1 MSELLESTASVIPEA
16 QPDVPAPAPTTWL
29 PAAWRPEELSF
40 DDGGMQRAPHWTLWT
55 IIGFVVIAL
64 IWSSVSMIDEL
75 ARGDGRVITSSQTQL
90 VQNLEG
96 GIIEKILV
104 KEGDLVQKDQILF
117 QLDDVRF
124 SSALREGAQGAWGL
138 KAKVARLSAEVQKT
152 RPLMPGDVN
161 KSAPALAQ
169 NELAVF
175 DARQR
180 DLVGRNAVLQEQL
193 VQRRQE
199 VLELQSRR
207 DRAQDQLDLLRKEIT
222 ITAPLVKQGAVSEV
236 EMLRLE
242 RDSSRLRSELEAAT
256 LAIPRAQS
264 AIEEARR
271 KIEDNDTQFRAQA
284 AAELSIARNEL
295 AKVAESV
302 PALEDRVA
310 RTAVRSPL
318 KGIVK
323 TIANK
328 TLGGVIQPGTPL
340 AEVVPVEES
349 LLVEARIRPQDIAFV
364 SVGQKAIVKLAAYD
378 YSIYGGLE
386 GKVEYL
392 SADSIQ
398 QQAQS
403 AGAPAPEPYY
413 LAHIRTAKSTIEQ
426 GGRALP
432 VIPGMTASVDVLT
445 GERSILFYLLKPIN
459 KARSKALSER

>member
-1 MSELLESTASVIPEA
+1 MSEHPDTQRAAS
-16 QPDVPAPAPTTWL
+16 PDMQVGATTPVAGRWL
-29 PAAWRPEELSF
+29 PPSWRPEELSF
-40 DDGGMQRAPHWTLWT
+40 DDGGMRRAPHWTLWT
-55 IIGFVVIAL
+55 IVGFIVAAL
-64 IWSSVSMIDEL
+64 LWSSVAMIDEL
-75 ARGDGRVITSSQTQL
+75 TRGEGRVITASQTQL

-96 GIIEKILV
+96 GIIGKILV

-117 QLDDVRF
+117 HLDDVRF
-124 SSALREGAQGAWGL
+124 ASALREGTQGALGL
-138 KAKVARLSAEVQKT
+138 RAKVARLEGEVQKT
-152 RPLMPGDVN
+152 RPAMPLEVS

-169 NELAVF
+169 NEFAVYE
-175 DARQR
+175 ARQR
-180 DLVGRNAVLQEQL
+180 DLASRNAVLQEQL

-199 VLELQSRR
+199 VIELQSRR
-207 DRAQDQLDLLRKEIT
+207 DRAQDQLDLLRKEIN

-242 RDSSRLRSELEAAT
+242 RDSSRLRAELDAAT

-264 AIEEARR
+264 AIEESRR
-271 KIEDNDTQFRAQA
+271 KMEDNDNQFRAQA
-284 AAELSIARNEL
+284 AAELSNARNEL
-295 AKVAESV
+295 AKVAESM

-328 TLGGVIQPGTPL
+328 TLGGVVQPGTPL

-378 YSIYGGLE
+378 YSVYGGLE
-386 GKVEYL
+386 GKVEYV

-398 QQAQS
+398 PQPQS
-403 AGAPAPEPYY
+403 AGASGAEPYY
-413 LAHIRTAKSTIEQ
+413 VAHIRTDKSAIEYS
-426 GGRALP
+426 GHALP
-432 VIPGMTASVDVLT
+432 VIPGMTASADVLT
-445 GERSILFYLLKPIN
+445 GTRSVLFYLLKPIN
-459 KARSKALSER
+459 KARGKALTER